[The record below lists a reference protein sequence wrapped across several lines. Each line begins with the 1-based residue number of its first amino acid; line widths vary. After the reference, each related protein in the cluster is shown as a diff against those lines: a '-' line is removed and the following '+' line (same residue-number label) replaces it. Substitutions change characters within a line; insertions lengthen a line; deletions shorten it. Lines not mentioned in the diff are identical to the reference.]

1 MHVIHILLL
10 LCQKSSLSI
19 KLFFKRVWTL
29 VIHPFLFVLDL
40 IRCCLSFIFYIN
52 YRRHGARSLVSLPQ
66 RAQQEELDKIEKH
79 IKSTKDK
86 ENAKPLD
93 KPEQ

>member
-1 MHVIHILLL
+1 MYT
-10 LCQKSSLSI
+10 LCMNLYECGHSWS
-19 KLFFKRVWTL
+19 
-29 VIHPFLFVLDL
+29 
-40 IRCCLSFIFYIN
+40 
-52 YRRHGARSLVSLPQ
+52 RSLVSLPQ

-79 IKSTKDK
+79 IKTSKDK

>member
-1 MHVIHILLL
+1 MSDFTTFYCQDELYECGHI
-10 LCQKSSLSI
+10 Q
-19 KLFFKRVWTL
+19 
-29 VIHPFLFVLDL
+29 
-40 IRCCLSFIFYIN
+40 
-52 YRRHGARSLVSLPQ
+52 SLVSLPQ

>member
-1 MHVIHILLL
+1 MQCEIVFIRTDEWVDLWIKWHVWP
-10 LCQKSSLSI
+10 KSHSDTRMCI
-19 KLFFKRVWTL
+19 
-29 VIHPFLFVLDL
+29 
-40 IRCCLSFIFYIN
+40 
-52 YRRHGARSLVSLPQ
+52 PQ
-66 RAQQEELDKIEKH
+66 RALPEELDKIEKH

>member
-1 MHVIHILLL
+1 MRLGISGSQTSKDFLTYYFVQKYTTFTSDYNLYAHHLHQYQLLQFTEMCSL
-10 LCQKSSLSI
+10 IVHLCL
-19 KLFFKRVWTL
+19 
-29 VIHPFLFVLDL
+29 
-40 IRCCLSFIFYIN
+40 
-52 YRRHGARSLVSLPQ
+52 Q

-79 IKSTKDK
+79 MKSTKGK